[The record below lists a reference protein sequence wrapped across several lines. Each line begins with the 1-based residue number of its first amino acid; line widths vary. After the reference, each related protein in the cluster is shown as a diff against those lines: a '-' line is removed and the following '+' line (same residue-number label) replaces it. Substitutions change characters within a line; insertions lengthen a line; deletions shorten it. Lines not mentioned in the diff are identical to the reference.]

1 MKIKLIIYL
10 TFIATIING
19 QTIQYSYDNLGRLTQ
34 VIYPDSSELKTTYDK
49 VSNRIATIVFDPCSL
64 KPRPI
69 ITASDSTTI
78 CSGDSIYLTASYGL
92 DFAWSSGD
100 TGQTILVT
108 NPGSYTV
115 TVTVNEVGC
124 EVTSL
129 PYNVD
134 IVGLPFPEITLEGDS
149 SFCEGNSTTLI
160 ATEAESYIWSTGATT
175 QNITITE
182 AGIYNVNI
190 IDSNGCTGTSNNLF
204 IDVFP
209 LPELYS
215 ITCDELDLAICQGE
229 NVTFEVDYDGVSS
242 LQWQKDGIN
251 ITGAINNIF
260 LATQKGNY
268 SCLVFNPCGSVS
280 SPSIFLNVTKGP
292 TANITASGPTTFCAG
307 GSVVLNATIGAGLS
321 YQWYKNNTPIAGATA
336 FFYTATTAGTYKCN
350 VTKISSGCNKFTK
363 NIKVIINCREGEA
376 TNSEGISLFPNP
388 TSSTINVAMFFEGSK
403 LIQLVDITG
412 NVIYTKTTENTTLEI
427 DVANL
432 SAGVYFIIVENND
445 NLMYEQF
452 VKQ

>member
-49 VSNRIATIVFDPCSL
+49 VSNRIETIVFDPCSL

-78 CSGDSIYLTASYGL
+78 CSGDTIYLTASFGL

-108 NPGSYTV
+108 NPGSYSV

-134 IVGLPFPEITLEGDS
+134 IVGLPFPEIILEGDS

-182 AGIYNVNI
+182 PGLYNVNI
-190 IDSNGCTGTSNNLF
+190 IDSNGCSGTSNNLY

-209 LPELYS
+209 LPEVYS
-215 ITCDELDLAICQGE
+215 ITSFDLTICQGE
-229 NVTFEVDYDGVSS
+229 TTTLQVDYDEISS

-251 ITGAINNIF
+251 ITGAVNPT
-260 LATQKGNY
+260 LTASQKGNY
-268 SCLVFNPCGSVS
+268 TCLVYNLCGVVV
-280 SPSIFLNVTKGP
+280 SPSVFLNVVKSP
-292 TANITASGPTTFCAG
+292 AANITASGPTTFCSG
-307 GSVVLNATIGAGLS
+307 GSVVLNANISAGLG
-321 YQWYKNNTPIAGATA
+321 YQWYKNNIIIVGATSA
-336 FFYTATTAGTYKCN
+336 SYTATTAGTYKCN
-350 VTKISSGCNKFTK
+350 VTKLATGCSKFSK

-388 TSSTINVAMFFEGSK
+388 TSATINVEMFFDGSK
-403 LIQLVDITG
+403 IIQLVDISG
-412 NVIYTKTTENTTLEI
+412 NVIYTNTTENNTLDI
-427 DVANL
+427 DVSNL
-432 SAGVYFIIVENND
+432 AAGVYFIIVENND